1 MISGVKVCKKGA
13 RELREYLR
21 LLRRA
26 LVQALEHDVLTTAKA
41 SAYSGMLMLF
51 PALLVISTLLAQAP
65 AGQTLVGELRAAC
78 EQFFPADT
86 MQLLQYSFQSRRMHS
101 IQLLTSAST
110 LSFFAAL
117 GLMLTLMEGFRKA
130 YRHKKDSWSFWGRRM
145 RAVMLVPI
153 ALIPFSLATVIVLF
167 GRQYET
173 WMIANA
179 GHQLRWLV
187 LFFWRMVRWLL
198 AASTSVAVLSS
209 IYHFGTHHKE
219 HWKNVLPGALTATF
233 LWFPVTLLFGWYVNR
248 IAAYSLVYGSL
259 GASIA
264 TMVWIYISSFSFL
277 LGAEFNGA
285 LYRSRN
291 GTTSNP

>member
-1 MISGVKVCKKGA
+1 MISSEKVIGKGVRA
-13 RELREYLR
+13 MHEYLR

-26 LVQALEHDVLTTAKA
+26 LMQALEHDVLATAKSA
-41 SAYSGMLMLF
+41 AYSGMLMLF

-101 IQLLTSAST
+101 IQLMSSATT
-110 LSFFAAL
+110 LSVFAAL
-117 GLMLTLMEGFRKA
+117 GLMLSLMEGFRKA
-130 YRHKKDSWSFWGRRM
+130 YRHKKDSWGFWARRI
-145 RAVMLVPI
+145 RAVQLLPI
-153 ALIPFSLATVIVLF
+153 ALIPFSLATLIVLF
-167 GRQYET
+167 GRQYEI

-179 GHQLRWLV
+179 GHELRWLV

-198 AASTSVAVLSS
+198 AAGTSVAVLSS
-209 IYHFGTHHKE
+209 IYHFGTQQKE

-233 LWFPVTLLFGWYVNR
+233 LWFPVTLLFSWYVNR
-248 IAAYSLVYGSL
+248 VAAYSLVYGSL

-264 TMVWIYISSFSFL
+264 TMVWLYISSFSFL

-285 LYRSRN
+285 LYRERN
-291 GTTSNP
+291 GDITAS

>member
-1 MISGVKVCKKGA
+1 MQ
-13 RELREYLR
+13 EYFR
-21 LLRRA
+21 ILRRA
-26 LVQALEHDVLTTAKA
+26 LLQSLEHDALTTAKA

-51 PALLVISTLLAQAP
+51 PALLVVSTMLAQVP

-78 EQFFPADT
+78 EQFFPEDT
-86 MQLLQYSFQSRRMHS
+86 MQLLQYTFQTRRLHS
-101 IQLLTSAST
+101 IQLMSSAST

-117 GLMLTLMEGFRKA
+117 GLMLTLMEGFRRA
-130 YRHKKDSWSFWGRRM
+130 YRHKPESWSFWGRRM
-145 RAVMLVPI
+145 RAIMLVPI
-153 ALIPFSLATVIVLF
+153 ALLPFSLATLIVLF
-167 GRQYET
+167 GRQYEI

-198 AASTSVAVLSS
+198 AAGTSVAVLSS

-219 HWKNVLPGALTATF
+219 HWKHVLPGALTATF

-248 IAAYSLVYGSL
+248 ISSYSLVYGSL

-264 TMVWIYISSFSFL
+264 TMVWLYISSFSFL
-277 LGAEFNGA
+277 LGAELNGVM
-285 LYRSRN
+285 YCERN
-291 GTTSNP
+291 DDTAAS

>member
-1 MISGVKVCKKGA
+1 
-13 RELREYLR
+13 
-21 LLRRA
+21 
-26 LVQALEHDVLTTAKA
+26 VLATAKSA
-41 SAYSGMLMLF
+41 AYSGILMLF

-101 IQLLTSAST
+101 IQLMSSAST

-117 GLMLTLMEGFRKA
+117 GLMLSLMEGFRKA
-130 YRHKKDSWSFWGRRM
+130 YRHKKESWGFWARRA
-145 RAVMLVPI
+145 RAVLLVPI

-167 GRQYET
+167 GRQYEI

-198 AASTSVAVLSS
+198 AAGTSVAVLSS
-209 IYHFGTHHKE
+209 IYHFGTQHKE

-248 IAAYSLVYGSL
+248 VAAYSLVYGSL

-264 TMVWIYISSFSFL
+264 TMVWLYISSFSFM
-277 LGAEFNGA
+277 LGAEFNGV
-285 LYRSRN
+285 LYRERN
-291 GTTSNP
+291 GITTAS